1 MRNHVQI
8 VGESLSKIS
17 GLAFLFNTSEF
28 AVTVSETASP
38 FDYLLTALPRRPEAL
53 IVSLTG
59 RENIADLLSLHAGY
73 PESAFVFLA
82 RQFPPSAAAARV
94 VARHGGAILRET
106 ESPLVIAAT
115 MVMLLS
121 QRRVAST

>member
-1 MRNHVQI
+1 MKNHFQI
-8 VGESLSKIS
+8 VGESLSEIS
-17 GLAFLFNTSEF
+17 GLAFLFNTNEF
-28 AVTVSETASP
+28 AVTVSQAPSP
-38 FDYLLTALPRRPEAL
+38 SDYLLTPSPRRPEAL

-59 RENIADLLSLHAGY
+59 SESIADVLSLHASY
-73 PESAFVFLA
+73 PESAIVFLA

-94 VARHGGAILRET
+94 VARHGGVILRVT

-115 MVMLLS
+115 MIMLLA